1 MKTKRFASN
10 RELPATNRPTTL
22 YLAVLAALTLGA
34 CGGHDT
40 AKKDTYAKGTEVQED
55 CCEHLAGDAR
65 AQCLQGII
73 RVGEPDVAKSSVN
86 QEQYACVAEH
96 FTCDPA
102 AGHATKAS
110 AQAQMDCLQALE

>member
-1 MKTKRFASN
+1 MMIKRFASN
-10 RELPATNRPTTL
+10 RELLATNHPTTL
-22 YLAVLAALTLGA
+22 LMTVLAALALGA
-34 CGGHDT
+34 CGHDT
-40 AKKDTYAKGTEVQED
+40 AKKDTYAKGTEVQET

-86 QEQYACVAEH
+86 QEQYACVADH

-102 AGHATKAS
+102 VGHATKDS
-110 AQAQMDCLQALE
+110 AQAQMDCLQALK